1 MAIPS
6 FFRQTKPRGFNYV
19 PRYYDPQ
26 KEEWEQ
32 KRRAR
37 SVEHVDERSEE
48 IPQSGKEVGPEHRA
62 WGKETEKKG
71 EGNPESKPYRSKI
84 MRGSMK
90 NYFPRNK
97 DRLQR
102 QSMIRFMVI
111 FIILAFVIY
120 IYLRY

>member
-6 FFRQTKPRGFNYV
+6 FFKQTKPRGFNYV

-32 KRRAR
+32 KRRAK
-37 SVEHVDERSEE
+37 SMEHGEVFTEPSD
-48 IPQSGKEVGPEHRA
+48 QSGEQAARGTEQRA
-62 WGKETEKKG
+62 HD
-71 EGNPESKPYRSKI
+71 NANKPYRSKI

-90 NYFPRNK
+90 NYFPRNR
-97 DRLQR
+97 DRVQK
-102 QSMIRFMVI
+102 QSMIRLIMI
-111 FIILAFVIY
+111 LIILAFVIY

>member
-26 KEEWEQ
+26 KEEWEK
-32 KRRAR
+32 KRTAR
-37 SVEHVDERSEE
+37 SMEHGEESSENRV
-48 IPQSGKEVGPEHRA
+48 QGT
-62 WGKETEKKG
+62 ETEERG
-71 EGNPESKPYRSKI
+71 AEIAENKPYRSKI

-90 NYFPRNK
+90 NYFPRNRERVQK
-97 DRLQR
+97 
-102 QSMIRFMVI
+102 QSMIRLIVI
-111 FIILAFVIY
+111 LIILAFVIY

>member
-6 FFRQTKPRGFNYV
+6 FFKQTKPRGFSYV

-32 KRRAR
+32 KRMAQSAERRAKGA
-37 SVEHVDERSEE
+37 ERGEE
-48 IPQSGKEVGPEHRA
+48 KEERKAESGEPEEMS
-62 WGKETEKKG
+62 GEK
-71 EGNPESKPYRSKI
+71 NLYRSKI

-90 NYFPRNK
+90 NYFPRNSERVHK
-97 DRLQR
+97 
-102 QSMIRFMVI
+102 QSMIRFIVI
-111 FIILAFVIY
+111 LIILAFVIY

>member
-26 KEEWEQ
+26 KEEWEK
-32 KRRAR
+32 KRTAR
-37 SVEHVDERSEE
+37 SMEHGEENSENRVQGTETEERGAESEE
-48 IPQSGKEVGPEHRA
+48 KRVGS
-62 WGKETEKKG
+62 TE
-71 EGNPESKPYRSKI
+71 NNPYRSKI

-90 NYFPRNK
+90 NYFPRNRERVK
-97 DRLQR
+97 K
-102 QSMIRFMVI
+102 QSMIRFIVI
-111 FIILAFVIY
+111 LIILAFVIY

>member
-26 KEEWEQ
+26 KEEWDR
-32 KRRAR
+32 KRAAI
-37 SVEHVDERSEE
+37 STEHPPTPPVSGFGG
-48 IPQSGKEVGPEHRA
+48 QSNAQSAEWKEGSIE
-62 WGKETEKKG
+62 
-71 EGNPESKPYRSKI
+71 NKPYRSKI

-90 NYFPRNK
+90 NYFPRYRERVQK
-97 DRLQR
+97 
-102 QSMIRFMVI
+102 QSMIRFIVI
-111 FIILAFVIY
+111 LIILAFVIY